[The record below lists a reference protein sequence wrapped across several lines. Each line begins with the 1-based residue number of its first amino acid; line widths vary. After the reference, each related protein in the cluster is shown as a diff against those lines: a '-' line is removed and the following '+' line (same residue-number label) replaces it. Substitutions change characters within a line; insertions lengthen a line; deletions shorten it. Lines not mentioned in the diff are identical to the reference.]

1 MVIWLL
7 GISGSGKSTLGAK
20 LKAYYDENNIQS
32 FILDGDTVRDFFD
45 GDLGY
50 TPDERMH
57 NIKRILLSASVL
69 EQNGIIP
76 IICNISPFESLRQFA
91 REKLGDYVQ
100 IYLQKSLMDA
110 QKDDVKNIY
119 KENLNVTPIV
129 GLDVEF
135 ESPETNELV
144 LNVESESVDDSF
156 DKIITYLDSR
166 GTK

>member
-1 MVIWLL
+1 M
-7 GISGSGKSTLGAK
+7 
-20 LKAYYDENNIQS
+20 
-32 FILDGDTVRDFFD
+32 
-45 GDLGY
+45 
-50 TPDERMH
+50 
-57 NIKRILLSASVL
+57 L
-69 EQNGIIP
+69 EKNGIIP